1 MSDPSPEMLADG
13 AKVGGP
19 VALAIYALIRVLKK
33 NAVEA
38 ELHAM
43 RESINAL
50 VTKVEVLTELKKH
63 DDAKGSDHEYRLRRL
78 ESRTGVQRTGEF
90 QALQVTE
97 E

>member
-19 VALAIYALIRVLKK
+19 IALAIYALIRVLKK

-50 VTKVEVLTELKKH
+50 VTKVSVLTEMKKH
-63 DDAKGSDHEYRLRRL
+63 DDDQGKDHEYRIRRL
-78 ESRTGVQRTGEF
+78 ERVSGIQRTGEF
-90 QALQVTE
+90 HALKVPGE
-97 E
+97 